1 MKIITFKRGGV
12 HPPEK
17 KELSKDRSAKKAI
30 IPERVVIP
38 IQQHIGAPAVPVINV
53 GDAVKKGQI
62 IAKAGGF
69 VSVPVHASISGKI
82 TSIDDFSHP
91 VFSKG
96 KAIEIESDG
105 LDSSIQMKVPGQPEK
120 LTSQEIVNIISDA
133 GIVGMGGAMFPT
145 HVKLSPPSDKKID
158 ALIINGAECEPYI
171 TADYRSMLEQTQEL
185 MRGAKLMMRAV
196 NAKKCYVAIEENK
209 LDVYDMFAEE
219 LPRFS
224 KDMIPVLLKARYPQ
238 GAEKQLIKAVLNLEV
253 PSGGLPMDIGVVVQ
267 NAATAVA
274 VCEAVYSG
282 KPLVER
288 IVAVTG
294 EGVVRPTNIRARIG
308 TCFLDL
314 IEQAGGLNESAAK
327 VIMGGP
333 MMGIAQYSLD
343 VPVIKG
349 TSSILVLN
357 EEQINDCNYLACI
370 KCGRCVEACPMGL
383 FASVIGAAAE
393 KEMYDLAEEY
403 NVADCVECGS
413 CAYVCPSKRPL
424 VQFFQQA
431 KASITRRRR
440 KSG

>member
-17 KELSKDRSAKKAI
+17 KELSKDRSAKKVK

-38 IQQHIGAPAVPVINV
+38 MQQHIGAPAVPVVNV

-69 VSVPVHASISGKI
+69 ISVPVHASISGKI

-105 LDSSIQMKVPGQPEK
+105 LDSSMQMKVSVQPEK
-120 LTSQEIVNIISDA
+120 LTPREIVNIISDA

-185 MRGAKLMMRAV
+185 MRGAKLMMKAV
-196 NAKKCYVAIEENK
+196 NAKKCYIAVEENK
-209 LDVYDMFAEE
+209 LDVYDKFSEE

-224 KDMIPVLLKARYPQ
+224 KDMIPVLLKVRYPQ

-274 VCEAVYSG
+274 VCEAIYSG

-288 IVAVTG
+288 IVTVTG
-294 EGVVRPTNIRARIG
+294 EGVVHPTNIRARIG

-314 IEQAGGLNESAAK
+314 IEHAGGLNESAAK

-357 EEQINDCNYLACI
+357 QDQINDYSYLACI

-383 FASVIGAAAE
+383 FASVMGNAAE
-393 KEMYDLAEEY
+393 KEMYELAEEY
-403 NVADCVECGS
+403 NVADCIECGS

-424 VQFFQQA
+424 VQFFKQA
-431 KASITRRRR
+431 KASITRR
-440 KSG
+440 KKNG